1 MDQED
6 ISSPISYACTV
17 TALAANAAIPA
28 KNDRQN
34 ALLDIFYLSSQLDLN
49 NLQDELYHF
58 TPETAP
64 GDAIEVKA
72 TKIPVS
78 AGIFR

>member
-1 MDQED
+1 M
-6 ISSPISYACTV
+6 TR
-17 TALAANAAIPA
+17 LAADFPHRR

-78 AGIFR
+78 ADIFQ